1 MNPLIFSLISLV
13 LVAISANFL
22 SLIKNNKTLLYIST
36 IPCIYLVIYG
46 LYLILGPVN
55 LYEDGSQNFFNQNPK
70 EKELPIVFIILR
82 FYEYIL
88 ILVGLVFGY
97 VFSKNLKKKMIEA
110 EQVIKY
116 AKMLNVKNL
125 SALRSGNIS
134 VRYKNGF

>member
-13 LVAISANFL
+13 IVAASANFL
-22 SLIKNNKTLLYIST
+22 TLIKEYKTMLYIST

-55 LYEDGSQNFFNQNPK
+55 LYDDGSQNFFNQNPK

-88 ILVGLVFGY
+88 IIVGLIFGY
-97 VFSKNLKKKMIEA
+97 VFSKKLKKENDWSWTSYQIR
-110 EQVIKY
+110 
-116 AKMLNVKNL
+116 KN
-125 SALRSGNIS
+125 A
-134 VRYKNGF
+134 